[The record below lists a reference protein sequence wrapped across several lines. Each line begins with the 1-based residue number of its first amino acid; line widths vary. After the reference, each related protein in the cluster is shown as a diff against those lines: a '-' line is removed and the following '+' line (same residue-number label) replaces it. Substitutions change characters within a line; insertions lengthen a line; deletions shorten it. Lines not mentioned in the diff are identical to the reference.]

1 MNSRIKWKKGT
12 LKCECRNKIAK
23 QPKKWGINGN
33 EKKIGTWIKTLEKFF
48 TNRIQEMKE
57 GT

>member
-1 MNSRIKWKKGT
+1 MGKST
-12 LKCECRNKIAK
+12 LKCECRNKIVK
-23 QPKKWGINGN
+23 EPKKWGITGN
-33 EKKIGTWIKTLEKFF
+33 KKIGTWIGTLEKIL